1 MTAVRLR
8 YIDIA
13 KGFAIICVVCG
24 HVLIYD
30 FYGFTEAWSKSLLV
44 QFIYSFHMP
53 LFFFL
58 SGLVV
63 SPPSSV
69 KDIPKD
75 IWKRFRTLL
84 MPMFVIGGIYSLAIK
99 YDLSF
104 LADGMKYGYWYF
116 IALFYCY
123 LLNYLTINNLKY
135 RGGGFVIQVMVLLVI
150 WKILPHAVRYMQ
162 ESIQNILSIG
172 QLISYFP
179 YFLIGSVIKRFNLHD
194 LFFRNGYVVIVAA
207 TIWGCSSLIHFPYS
221 NYLVTLAA
229 IFVIMNIC
237 SKIEQQKLLGNKML
251 EYIGTNTIYIYCF
264 HYFVLQLMKML
275 FMKEWLISINTCIF
289 LDLLLCLVPTVFAV
303 WFSLFIKDIICR
315 ESIIMK
321 LVFNKQFSRKR
332 TINGF

>member
-99 YDLSF
+99 HDLSF

-135 RGGGFVIQVMVLLVI
+135 RGGICNSSNGI
-150 WKILPHAVRYMQ
+150 
-162 ESIQNILSIG
+162 IG
-172 QLISYFP
+172 NMEDS
-179 YFLIGSVIKRFNLHD
+179 S
-194 LFFRNGYVVIVAA
+194 A
-207 TIWGCSSLIHFPYS
+207 CSS
-221 NYLVTLAA
+221 
-229 IFVIMNIC
+229 
-237 SKIEQQKLLGNKML
+237 
-251 EYIGTNTIYIYCF
+251 IYARIYTE
-264 HYFVLQLMKML
+264 HIKHWSVD
-275 FMKEWLISINTCIF
+275 F
-289 LDLLLCLVPTVFAV
+289 L
-303 WFSLFIKDIICR
+303 FSLFPYRISYKA
-315 ESIIMK
+315 
-321 LVFNKQFSRKR
+321 V
-332 TINGF
+332 